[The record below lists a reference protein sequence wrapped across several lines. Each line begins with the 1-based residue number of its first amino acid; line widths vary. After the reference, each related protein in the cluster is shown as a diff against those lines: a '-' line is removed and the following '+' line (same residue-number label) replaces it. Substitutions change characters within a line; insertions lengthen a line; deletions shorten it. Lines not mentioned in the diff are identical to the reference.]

1 MSQKKPEPMEKATAS
16 QRTESIWLPMED
28 PML

>member
-1 MSQKKPEPMEKATAS
+1 MEKATAS
-16 QRTESIWLPMED
+16 QRTESIWLPMEE